1 MIKKGMRYLK
11 EHGLRKLIGQTL
23 LELKSHQQLNI
34 YGKIQSQDFNTSG
47 AEVSIM
53 EGRKLLKLDIGC
65 GQNKKKGF
73 LGVDKVHFDEVDFVL
88 DITKEKLPLEDNV
101 VDEVFSNHF
110 FEHIDSP
117 KEALEELI
125 RVSVHGAQFEIW
137 TPYLKSNDAFL
148 LGHRHF
154 YNESIWQHIC
164 ILYPHFW
171 LKDVEAT
178 LRLDKICYILAP
190 NIREELDHLN
200 IPLNFAIKHMFNIA
214 VEMGAFMTVIKGKDA
229 KDKKYGRPEIYVS
242 YSREASFEKLRNS

>member
-1 MIKKGMRYLK
+1 MIKKTIRYLK
-11 EHGLRKLIGQTL
+11 AHGLRKLIGQTL

-34 YGKIQSQDFNTSG
+34 YGKIQSQDFNTSD
-47 AEVSIM
+47 AEASIM

-164 ILYPHFW
+164 ILSPDFW

-178 LRLDKICYILAP
+178 LRLDRLCYILTSD
-190 NIREELDHLN
+190 IREELKKLGIPLSFPLN
-200 IPLNFAIKHMFNIA
+200 ICSI
-214 VEMGAFMTVIKGKDA
+214 
-229 KDKKYGRPEIYVS
+229 
-242 YSREASFEKLRNS
+242 